1 MLARHRAAVTA
12 AVLAGQL
19 PGDALRD
26 DPPHPGRGRRGEQ
39 VAGAFAAHPVV
50 AVAVA
55 GPVGGI
61 VGQVGELVKDNL
73 GAERGQRLGEG
84 TSVEHVADHGLRA
97 KLAQQAGLPGG
108 PDHTRHH
115 MPIGGKQRDQPDA
128 DDAAGRGDEDPHS
141 TTA

>member
-1 MLARHRAAVTA
+1 M
-12 AVLAGQL
+12 
-19 PGDALRD
+19 RD

-61 VGQVGELVKDNL
+61 VGQVGELVKDTL

-97 KLAQQAGLPGG
+97 KLAQQTRFGGG
-108 PDHTRHH
+108 PGHPRHH
-115 MPIGGKQRDQPDA
+115 VSVGGKQRNQA
-128 DDAAGRGDEDPHS
+128 DTDDTAGPGDEDPHG
-141 TTA
+141 TTV